1 MYADAPTNSL
11 TPSRQ
16 LPAISIYALLTPNTS
31 QEEGYHQPTMFFLTG
46 VVLIWYALLFA
57 AAAALYLFTT
67 NATQLAYTSS
77 IHFFICVAL

>member
-16 LPAISIYALLTPNTS
+16 LPAISIYALLTPS

-57 AAAALYLFTT
+57 AAALYLFTT
-67 NATQLAYTSS
+67 NATQVAYTSS
-77 IHFFICVAL
+77 IHFLFA

>member
-16 LPAISIYALLTPNTS
+16 LPAISIYALLTPS

-57 AAAALYLFTT
+57 AAATLYTFLQPMPHKLLT
-67 NATQLAYTSS
+67 LRLY
-77 IHFFICVAL
+77 IFFICVAV

>member
-16 LPAISIYALLTPNTS
+16 LPAISIYALLTPS

-46 VVLIWYALLFA
+46 VVLIWYALQFA
-57 AAAALYLFTT
+57 AAATLYLFTT
-67 NATQLAYTSS
+67 NATQGAYTSS
-77 IHFFICVAL
+77 IHFLFA